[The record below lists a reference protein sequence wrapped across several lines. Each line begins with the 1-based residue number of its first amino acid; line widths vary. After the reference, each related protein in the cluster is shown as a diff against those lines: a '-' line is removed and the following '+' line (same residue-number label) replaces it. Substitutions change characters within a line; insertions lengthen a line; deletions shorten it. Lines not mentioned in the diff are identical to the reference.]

1 MKKNDFKG
9 KISKMATPLTALL
22 VSALAASAG
31 AAGTFDATALA
42 PVQVAT
48 DGILAVGVGVTIAF
62 VVYKVGK
69 RASNKV

>member
-9 KISKMATPLTALL
+9 KMSRLATPISALL

-31 AAGTFDATALA
+31 AVGTFDAAALA
-42 PVQVAT
+42 PVQAAT